1 MKFDMHCHTKE
12 GSIDGRVPIEE
23 YIRILKSKG
32 FQGMLVTDHNSYN
45 GYRFWKDQLK
55 DREKDG
61 FVVLKGIEYD
71 TSNAGH
77 MLVIMPEHVKP
88 RVLEVRGMP
97 VSLLIT
103 IVHAYGGILGPAHPY
118 GEKYMSFCGTRMFKR
133 FKDPMMRK
141 FDFVETFNSC
151 ESAERNQAA
160 RELAREYFL
169 PGFGGSD
176 SHKEEC
182 VGTAYTQF
190 VNPITCESELIREVK
205 KKAPIKAGGEYY
217 KGTTKE
223 KIGPV
228 NHVLVYSFWVYNKM
242 SGLLRTHKRY
252 VKAGFTEFGKQSN
265 ATGTD
270 ADPAVTSRDERSSYR
285 KD

>member
-1 MKFDMHCHTKE
+1 
-12 GSIDGRVPIEE
+12 
-23 YIRILKSKG
+23 
-32 FQGMLVTDHNSYN
+32 
-45 GYRFWKDQLK
+45 
-55 DREKDG
+55 
-61 FVVLKGIEYD
+61 
-71 TSNAGH
+71 
-77 MLVIMPEHVKP
+77 
-88 RVLEVRGMP
+88 
-97 VSLLIT
+97 
-103 IVHAYGGILGPAHPY
+103 
-118 GEKYMSFCGTRMFKR
+118 
-133 FKDPMMRK
+133 
-141 FDFVETFNSC
+141 
-151 ESAERNQAA
+151 
-160 RELAREYFL
+160 
-169 PGFGGSD
+169 
-176 SHKEEC
+176 

-252 VKAGFTEFGKQSN
+252 VKAGFTEFGKQAN

-270 ADPAVTSRDERSSYR
+270 EDPAVTSRDERSSYR